1 MLVLAIDPG
10 CAAKPTPR
18 TPRPDPARHGW
29 CLLEILPDRRPVWV
43 DAGHGDEA
51 TVRCHMRTAGVGV
64 VVVEQPSRAHKEEA
78 NMPLLQTAFF
88 AGYFHG
94 VALERGLTAGVLSAE
109 SWRLTVTG
117 LRGPT
122 DAQVKAALSRML
134 ALPARSNAHERDAC
148 GVGLG
153 WALRSGV
160 LAGGK
165 GRRLP
170 AVATSPTP

>member
-1 MLVLAIDPG
+1 MLILAIDPG

-29 CLLEILPDRRPVWV
+29 CLLEILPDQRPVWCN
-43 DAGHGDEA
+43 AGHDERGLLVDLIKMSSDLG
-51 TVRCHMRTAGVGV
+51 T
-64 VVVEQPSRAHKEEA
+64 VVVERPSRAHKAEA
-78 NMPLLQTAFF
+78 NMPLLETAFAAGEF
-88 AGYFHG
+88 AGLASAAGRAVH
-94 VALERGLTAGVLSAE
+94 VLTAEV
-109 SWRLTVTG
+109 WRLTVTG

-122 DAQVKAALSRML
+122 DAQVKAALGRL
-134 ALPARSNAHERDAC
+134 LTLPARSNAHERDAC

-160 LAGGK
+160 LVGGK

-170 AVATSPTP
+170 AVAP